1 MIRDYF
7 SYVGMTIVRPVKT
20 SMQASQE
27 KGAFGLFH
35 VLLFV
40 IGLSLQYSW
49 NMKGLILSALQE
61 YPILQKV
68 VTAIFVSSGQ
78 IFIYIFILMLL
89 NITVSWVAIRYVMG
103 IKEVTFMKSAAGIG
117 GMITF
122 PLVIILV
129 SIIMTC
135 FGSVLISVLLCLMAL
150 LFLPYAIMYFIIGHY
165 EKSRIDVYWVS
176 ILVFVVVT
184 IITLTGVYLLIQ
196 VFMSNV
202 HDVISQI
209 QHIINERWHDFR
221 DKLPI

>member
-20 SMQASQE
+20 SMQASKE
-27 KGAFGLFH
+27 KGVFGLFH
-35 VLLFV
+35 ILLFV

-49 NMKGLILSALQE
+49 NMKGLILNAMQE
-61 YPILQKV
+61 YPILQKI

-78 IFIYIFILMLL
+78 VFLYILILMLL
-89 NITVSWVAIRYVMG
+89 NITVAWVAIRYIMG

-122 PLVIILV
+122 PLVILIV
-129 SIIMTC
+129 SIIMTS
-135 FGSVLISVLLCLMAL
+135 FGSVLISVLLCMMAL

-165 EKSRIDVYWVS
+165 EKSRVDVYWVS
-176 ILVFVVVT
+176 ILVFVAVT
-184 IITLTGVYLLIQ
+184 IITLLGMYLLIQ

-202 HDVISQI
+202 HDVTGQV
-209 QHIINERWHDFR
+209 QHLILERWNDFR

>member
-20 SMQASQE
+20 SMQASKE

-35 VLLFV
+35 ILLFV

-49 NMKGLILSALQE
+49 NMKGLILNAMQE
-61 YPILQKV
+61 YPILQKI

-78 IFIYIFILMLL
+78 VFLYILILMLL
-89 NITVSWVAIRYVMG
+89 NITVAWVAIRYIMG

-122 PLVIILV
+122 PLVILIV
-129 SIIMTC
+129 SIIMTS
-135 FGSVLISVLLCLMAL
+135 FGSVLISVLLCMMAL

-165 EKSRIDVYWVS
+165 EKSRVDVYWVS
-176 ILVFVVVT
+176 ILVFVAVT
-184 IITLTGVYLLIQ
+184 IITLLGMYLLIQ

-202 HDVISQI
+202 HDVTGQV
-209 QHIINERWHDFR
+209 QHLILERWNDFR